1 MQSKKYRKAD
11 FCVIGAGSGGL
22 HFAAGAVQMGASVI
36 LVERG
41 KMGGDYLNYGCI
53 PSKALIAAARFGHE
67 FDRSKEFGWSSKST
81 ELNFSNVHDHIQNI
95 IASKAPHDSAD
106 KFEKMGIKVINREGH
121 FTDQKTFETARH
133 TIQAKWYIIA
143 TGSRP
148 YIPSIKGLQEI
159 PYFTNESIFNLKELP
174 KHLVIIGGGPNGI
187 EMAQAYRRLGSTVT
201 ILEAKSFLPKD
212 DPEMV
217 AQLINILRSE
227 GIELIDNVMIQNVNQ
242 DKKGIHIDYN
252 RISQIYNRISAS
264 HVLIDAG
271 RVPSIRELNLSAA
284 GIEFNP
290 KGIIVDEYLRTTNP
304 RVYAIGDCLG
314 EYQFTHVAAYHANQV
329 LKNTIFKCR
338 AKVESDSIP
347 WVTYT
352 DPELAHV
359 GAQESKLIEEKVSYK
374 VLSHSYQDNDRA
386 RINRL
391 SQGHIKVLVTPKG
404 NILGATILGTHAA
417 ELIFPWVMAMK
428 SNLKVSAIADTIAA
442 YPTLTEI
449 NKAVA
454 GSFNKERLYSGKIKT
469 FVRLLMRLS

>member
-1 MQSKKYRKAD
+1 
-11 FCVIGAGSGGL
+11 
-22 HFAAGAVQMGASVI
+22 
-36 LVERG
+36 
-41 KMGGDYLNYGCI
+41 
-53 PSKALIAAARFGHE
+53 
-67 FDRSKEFGWSSKST
+67 
-81 ELNFSNVHDHIQNI
+81 
-95 IASKAPHDSAD
+95 
-106 KFEKMGIKVINREGH
+106 
-121 FTDQKTFETARH
+121 
-133 TIQAKWYIIA
+133 
-143 TGSRP
+143 
-148 YIPSIKGLQEI
+148 
-159 PYFTNESIFNLKELP
+159 
-174 KHLVIIGGGPNGI
+174 
-187 EMAQAYRRLGSTVT
+187 
-201 ILEAKSFLPKD
+201 
-212 DPEMV
+212 
-217 AQLINILRSE
+217 
-227 GIELIDNVMIQNVNQ
+227 MIQNVNQ

-417 ELIFPWVMAMK
+417 ELIFPLVMAMK